1 MEKQHVPNHQPAMI
15 CSWGWSSPECRWN
28 PQFLPVPREK
38 TSPHLP
44 DPVKQWLK
52 PGDVARHEISAST
65 QKFRAFY
72 SRIEKWIKMGFT
84 QPGYVLQFA
93 MENRWTIEIDGL
105 PFLKPFIDG
114 LPIKHGDFPWRT
126 VSHNQMVVGFHWMK
140 QPTKIEYTWRQIT
153 NYPLSK

>member
-1 MEKQHVPNHQPAMI
+1 MFQTTNQPWFVLGDDLHQNADEIP
-15 CSWGWSSPECRWN
+15 SSC
-28 PQFLPVPREK
+28 QFPGKKP
-38 TSPHLP
+38 SPHLP

-84 QPGYVLQFA
+84 QPGYLLQFA